1 MSLNKCFLI
10 GNVGKD
16 ADVRANDNGK
26 WATFTLATTDRAYTT
41 SKGVQVPER
50 TTWHN
55 IIVFGDGLINKL
67 VRPYIHKGTKLYI
80 EGKQSNR
87 TYDKS
92 DGTKGFASEVIV
104 NDLQL
109 LDSKPQQAEA
119 PQPPAPAPYAPY

>member
-1 MSLNKCFLI
+1 MSVNKIILV
-10 GNVGKD
+10 GNVGKEPEFRTTQSGEI
-16 ADVRANDNGK
+16 AS
-26 WATFTLATTDRAYTT
+26 FSLATTERAYTT

-55 IIVFGDGLINKL
+55 IIVFGDGLVNKL
-67 VRPYIHKGTKLYI
+67 VRPYVHKGTKLYI

-119 PQPPAPAPYAPY
+119 QQPPAPAPFAPY

>member
-1 MSLNKCFLI
+1 MSVNKIILI
-10 GNVGKD
+10 GNVGKEPEFRTTQSGEI
-16 ADVRANDNGK
+16 AS
-26 WATFTLATTDRAYTT
+26 FSLATTDRAYTT

-92 DGTKGFASEVIV
+92 DGTKGFTSEVIV

-119 PQPPAPAPYAPY
+119 PQAPAPAPYAHY